1 MAATIVLSGVE
12 TYSSNMDSYSNS
24 LSLNGINGPGGV
36 GNYISCLNSKL
47 EALQISIATYT
58 SHINKQKDE
67 LEKIEDT
74 IARNFENRLSGS
86 AVATDLLSNN
96 FGVTVDGV
104 FYGFDESNPNNSRLI
119 GVIKKIINNINNK
132 ENNIYSGLTQ
142 DELSIINKDEYSSLK
157 ISLEGTNIDNL
168 LLENAYLKKN
178 SHSLEDLLEEL
189 KILNNNEY
197 VESTARNELKNKGYS
212 SEQIELLIKF
222 KNNHALEGWQMSDKE
237 WDAEFSDVYYAMYP
251 DKKPSEMPVTLDG
264 EQIVEDIKTLP
275 DENADNNGM
284 SSDNKTPDGS
294 SSPGGENAVTKMAD
308 SSEQGDLQNNINFA
322 DNPNDNL
329 YTYWKDEN
337 LGLVSDSNTAYIRL
351 KDGATFNKFQAAFGN
366 VPKENITVYN
376 YRTGK
381 EESIANINNVWAS
394 DELIYIIKK

>member
-12 TYSSNMDSYSNS
+12 TYSSNMDSYSNN
-24 LSLNGINGPGGV
+24 LSLYGINGPGGV
-36 GNYISCLNSKL
+36 DNYISCLNSKL

-67 LEKIEDT
+67 LENIEDT
-74 IARNFENRLSGS
+74 IARNFDNRLSGS

-119 GVIKKIINNINNK
+119 GVIRKIINNINNG
-132 ENNIYSGLTQ
+132 NDDIYSGLTQ
-142 DELSIINKDEYSSLK
+142 NEIDIINKDEYSSLR

-168 LLENAYLKKN
+168 SLENAYLKKN
-178 SHSLEDLLEEL
+178 SHSLEDLLEEI

-197 VESTARNELKNKGYS
+197 VESAARNELKNKGYN
-212 SEQIELLIKF
+212 SEQIELIIQF
-222 KNNHALEGWQMSDKE
+222 KNKHALEGWHMSDKE
-237 WDAEFSDVYYAMYP
+237 WNDEFSDVYNAMLYP
-251 DKKPSEMPVTLDG
+251 DDKKSSSSSGDNKMPSGT
-264 EQIVEDIKTLP
+264 
-275 DENADNNGM
+275 NNNG
-284 SSDNKTPDGS
+284 DGS
-294 SSPGGENAVTKMAD
+294 SSGGENAVTKMAD

-351 KDGATFNKFQAAFGN
+351 KDGAKFNKFQAAFGN